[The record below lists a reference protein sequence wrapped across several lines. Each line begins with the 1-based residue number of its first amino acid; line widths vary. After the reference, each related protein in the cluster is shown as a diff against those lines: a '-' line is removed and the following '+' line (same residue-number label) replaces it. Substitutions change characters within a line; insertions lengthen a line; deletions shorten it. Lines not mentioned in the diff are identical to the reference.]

1 MAEQDKTFGLE
12 PDDYNRARK
21 RLIEEGLQDR
31 KAKRKISPVR
41 DHILSILAEKGSVVK
56 LENIDP
62 ISYMLFIDMMHVLN
76 QMDDASG
83 NTELIN
89 DLKTKM
95 NECGLSQL
103 EEFISIMPKG
113 FNENTG
119 DKIQQGITSYLTL
132 RSRLDEHL
140 KTKKDSNGR

>member
-12 PDDYNRARK
+12 PDDYSRARK

-62 ISYMLFIDMMHVLN
+62 ISYMLSIDMMHVLN

-113 FNENTG
+113 FNENTE
-119 DKIQQGITSYLTL
+119 DKIQQGIVSYLTL
-132 RSRLDEHL
+132 RSRLNEHL
-140 KTKKDSNGR
+140 KNKER

>member
-12 PDDYNRARK
+12 PNDYSRARK
-21 RLIEEGLQDR
+21 RLIEEGLQER
-31 KAKRKISPVR
+31 KAKRRISPVR
-41 DHILSILAEKGSVVK
+41 DIIRSILAEKDDAE
-56 LENIDP
+56 LENTDP
-62 ISYMLFIDMMHVLN
+62 ISYMLSIDMMHVLN

-103 EEFISIMPKG
+103 EEFISIIPKG